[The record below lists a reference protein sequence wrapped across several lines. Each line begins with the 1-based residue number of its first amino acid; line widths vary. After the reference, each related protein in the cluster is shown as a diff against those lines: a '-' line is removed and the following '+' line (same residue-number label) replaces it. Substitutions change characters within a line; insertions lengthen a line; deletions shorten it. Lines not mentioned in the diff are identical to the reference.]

1 MLYGLLKVIMT
12 IALRLFYRRVYVT
25 GLENIA
31 DKGPAI
37 IMPNHNSSLMD
48 AALLGIL
55 IKRPLYFF
63 ARGDVFVNAFVE
75 RLLARFHML
84 PVHPHD
90 GGRKTLGDNNAA
102 FSRAEKILLDGGII
116 IFFPE
121 GVSHTDKQLKPL
133 RKGVFRLAFNTAA
146 KRNFEMNIPLI
157 PAGVT
162 YSNPFCWRS
171 EVMVHLG
178 APMQLADYVE
188 SFKSNASA
196 TLLQLS
202 KVAYLDMEQQVPNIK
217 NAEWNALTN
226 NAVEIVMNDFDY
238 QTSSW
243 RQATRN
249 RLDKEKGVYGR
260 ISLLDERSRRQLETS
275 VDKYRQLLG
284 QYGLE
289 DASLS
294 KKFSFQFIDLLLL
307 ILSLLFFPAGYLLNA
322 VPVFIA
328 KRIAV
333 TKVTRDDFFSWILV
347 TTATVTYLLWYL
359 LIVVIG
365 LCIWW
370 PAGLALMLCMPLL
383 GLVSLYCL
391 KKFRDFNQYKKLRAL
406 PEATREV
413 IIKHRQEILEVFS
426 TTFHS

>member
-1 MLYGLLKVIMT
+1 MT

-31 DKGPAI
+31 EEGPAI

-63 ARGDVFVNAFVE
+63 ARGDVFVNSFVE
-75 RLLARFHML
+75 KLLARFHML

-102 FSRAEKILLDGGII
+102 FSRAEKILLAGGLI

-133 RKGVFRLAFNTAA
+133 RKGVFRLAFNTVAQ
-146 KRNFEMNIPLI
+146 RNFEMNIPII
-157 PAGVT
+157 PAGVS
-162 YSNPFCWRS
+162 YSNPFRWRS

-178 APMQLADYVE
+178 APMQLCDYVG
-188 SFKSNASA
+188 SFQSNASA

-202 KVAYLDMEQQVPNIK
+202 KEGYLAMEEQVPNIK
-217 NAEWNALTN
+217 NAEWNALTTE
-226 NAVEIVMNDFDY
+226 AVEIVMNDFDY
-238 QTSSW
+238 ETSSW
-243 RQATRN
+243 RQASRN
-249 RLDKEKGVYGR
+249 RLNREKGVYDR
-260 ISLLDERSRRQLETS
+260 IITLDELSRTELATR
-275 VDKYRQLLG
+275 VRKYRQLLAE
-284 QYGLE
+284 YGLN

-294 KKFSFQFIDLLLL
+294 KKFSFRVTDLLLML
-307 ILSLLFFPAGYLLNA
+307 LSTLFFPAGYLLNA
-322 VPVFIA
+322 LPVLIA

-359 LIVVIG
+359 LLVVVSLCLWWQVG
-365 LCIWW
+365 LLLMVLM
-370 PAGLALMLCMPLL
+370 PAL
-383 GLVSLYCL
+383 GLISLYCL
-391 KKFRDFNQYKKLRAL
+391 RKTRDFNQHKKLRAL
-406 PEATREV
+406 PEATREE
-413 IIKHRQEILEVFS
+413 IIKRRKEILEVFATVS
-426 TTFHS
+426 RS

>member
-31 DKGPAI
+31 EKGPAI

-48 AALLGIL
+48 AALLGIR

-102 FSRAEKILLDGGII
+102 FSRAENILLDGGLI

-133 RKGVFRLAFNTAA
+133 RKGIFRLAFNTSA
-146 KRNFEMNIPLI
+146 KRNFDLNIPLI

-162 YSNPFCWRS
+162 YSNPFRWRS

-178 APMQLADYVE
+178 SPMQLADYVE
-188 SFKSNASA
+188 DYKSNASA

-202 KVAYLDMEQQVPNIK
+202 KLGYLAMEQQVPNIK
-217 NAEWNALTN
+217 NAELNTLTN
-226 NAVEIVMNDFDY
+226 DVVEIVMNDFDY

-243 RQATRN
+243 RQASRN
-249 RLDKEKGVYGR
+249 RLDREKSVYDR
-260 ISLLDERSRRQLETS
+260 ISKLDERARE
-275 VDKYRQLLG
+275 
-284 QYGLE
+284 E
-289 DASLS
+289 
-294 KKFSFQFIDLLLL
+294 LL
-307 ILSLLFFPAGYLLNA
+307 ILLEKYKQVLDRYCLHDATLSKRFSFNFTGLLLMLLSLLIFPAGFLLNA
-322 VPVFIA
+322 LPVLIA
-328 KRIAV
+328 RRIAV

-359 LIVVIG
+359 LVVVISF
-365 LCIWW
+365 CIWW
-370 PAGLALMLCMPLL
+370 KAGLALLILMPVT
-383 GLVSLYCL
+383 GLISLYC
-391 KKFRDFNQYKKLRAL
+391 FRRMRDFLQYKKLRAL
-406 PEATREV
+406 PEATREN
-413 IIKHRQEILEVFS
+413 ISTLRNEVLKVVA
-426 TTFHS
+426 TTSRS